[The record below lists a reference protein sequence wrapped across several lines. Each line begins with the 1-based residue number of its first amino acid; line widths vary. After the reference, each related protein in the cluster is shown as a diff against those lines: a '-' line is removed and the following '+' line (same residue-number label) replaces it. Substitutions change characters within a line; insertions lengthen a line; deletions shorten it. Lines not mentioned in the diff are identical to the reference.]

1 MLFLKKRQ
9 LYKDANPVGQRFAP
23 SSGGGSI
30 GRAHGMLANA
40 ERCCSAATGQ
50 FLKSIHCFSLAIA
63 PPAD

>member
-9 LYKDANPVGQRFAP
+9 LYKDANLIGQRFAP
-23 SSGGGSI
+23 SSVGGSI
-30 GRAHGMLANA
+30 GRGHRALANA

-63 PPAD
+63 EPAD